1 MIIVH
6 HLNNSRSQRVLW
18 LLEELDLD
26 YTIEFYRRQPS
37 LRAPADLRVIHPL
50 GKSPVIVDGDKTIA
64 ESGAIAEYLV
74 DVYGNERLVPP
85 TGTEERLQYTY
96 WLHYAEGSLMPPLLV
111 ELLAGQIAGPQVPW
125 FARPVARRIAGTL
138 RDRFIDPEIKL
149 HLDFIEGKLAESPYF
164 CGSDLTA
171 ADIQMSFPLEAATAR
186 GGLNQSRP
194 KTWDWLNR
202 IHARPAYRSAL
213 EKGGAYELLR

>member
-111 ELLAGQIAGPQVPW
+111 ELLAGQIARPQVPW